1 MPVRSAYEGILEFWK
16 EIVYSPNKYRE
27 TEGIKRISTLI
38 LLHQRERKYLKQ
50 FVRKEESLIVYRFVL
65 LVQKELV
72 QLSPRHVLKRE
83 LW

>member
-1 MPVRSAYEGILEFWK
+1 MDGSPK

-27 TEGIKRISTLI
+27 TEGIKRILISI

-50 FVRKEESLIVYRFVL
+50 FVKKEENLTVYRFVL

-72 QLSPRHVLKRE
+72 QLSPRHALKRVV
-83 LW
+83 